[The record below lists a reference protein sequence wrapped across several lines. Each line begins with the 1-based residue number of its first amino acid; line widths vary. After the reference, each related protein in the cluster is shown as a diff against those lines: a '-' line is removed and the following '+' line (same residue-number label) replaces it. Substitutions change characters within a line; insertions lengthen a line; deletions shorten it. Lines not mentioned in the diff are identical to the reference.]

1 MPRLYF
7 FLSIIHSTLLPP
19 PIFVEPI
26 RLTITAKEINGLPRQ
41 FLLIKANSRCSTLF
55 HLLVPGGKCNTVI
68 PIPRSSAKT
77 CSSAFH
83 KRTRY
88 PLLPPLSAVINNSFA
103 LGYLI
108 LPTTDHHFLIV
119 STANSAVSAPTPTLT
134 NPWFLNISYT
144 P

>member
-26 RLTITAKEINGLPRQ
+26 RLTITAKEISGLPRQ
-41 FLLIKANSRCSTLF
+41 FLLIKANSRCSILF

-68 PIPRSSAKT
+68 PVPSPSAKI

-83 KRTRY
+83 NLMRY
-88 PLLPPLSAVINNSFA
+88 PLLPPLSAVIKKSFA
-103 LGYLI
+103 FGYLL
-108 LPTTDHHFLIV
+108 LPTTGRHFRI
-119 STANSAVSAPTPTLT
+119 
-134 NPWFLNISYT
+134 
-144 P
+144 